1 MLMTDP
7 AVPYLPGD
15 SYGPYN
21 RGTVDDIFLKS
32 ANGSQSL
39 GLVWP
44 GNLPLL
50 LYSLSSPYLFPNP
63 LSGVTVFPGTRF

>member
-1 MLMTDP
+1 MTDP

-15 SYGPYN
+15 TYGPYN
-21 RGTVDDIFLKS
+21 RGTADDIFLKS

-44 GNLPLL
+44 GKFFLYAYSVPNTYSYTQLLVRRHCLP
-50 LYSLSSPYLFPNP
+50 
-63 LSGVTVFPGTRF
+63 R